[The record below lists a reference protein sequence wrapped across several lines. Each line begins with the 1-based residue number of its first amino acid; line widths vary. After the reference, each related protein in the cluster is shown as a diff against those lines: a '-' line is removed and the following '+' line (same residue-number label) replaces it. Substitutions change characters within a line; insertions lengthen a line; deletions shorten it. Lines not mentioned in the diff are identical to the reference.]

1 MPYIVNFTD
10 QTREAITV
18 FDNTSNEDTSLV
30 FPGRN
35 VVGYGQIIAENF
47 LHLLE
52 NFAGEAEPVNPQEGQ
67 LWYDTASGVLQL
79 WDSTNWKAASNIQ
92 KGPSE
97 PSVEESKVGELWV
110 DTTNQQLRIFTG
122 QRWILVGPAESSLD
136 GLRYGP
142 AVEKVVDTDN
152 IEKNVLIFYI
162 ADVPVI
168 IFSKDS
174 FTPKIG
180 ISGFVN
186 IRSGINVNDPAAD
199 AAADFIGGFLPKL
212 YGIATSAD
220 ALNISGTSVPAGR
233 FFRSDI
239 VNTTDFGINVR
250 SSTGITLGVD
260 GTFNISSTSTA
271 ARLYNSAQ
279 GSSLDLQINR
289 DGIPNTVVRI
299 LDDNVG
305 INKLSP
311 DEALDVDGNIA
322 LTGLMII
329 NNTQESTN
337 LGNGSIRTLG
347 GAAIAKNLLIGT
359 NLSVNGLTEVGNI
372 QPRADVVHDLGTPI
386 RRWNAIRAKKIIA
399 EEFEGVLV
407 GNIDGNAATATS
419 LKSITSFR
427 IVGDVAS
434 QKIDFDGR
442 PNETTKT
449 FVTSLT
455 SNIIVDKEEPFPNV
469 SRKNDFILTFR
480 ASEAAAGS
488 SGLLKQSRDNFIADL
503 GVPIGAIMPFAGIN
517 IPQGYLFCD
526 GSEIERVKFP
536 DLFNVIGTAYNG
548 TAPLLG
554 LNTFRLPDLRGRF
567 GLGKDNMDNDT
578 TVPALVGGF
587 IDAGGG
593 SANRVPDTRAAIL
606 GGEAGQSS
614 IVLTLGNLPE
624 HTHNLQNG
632 NVQYSVLRVDTALNP
647 PATTGLGPTAPGQA
661 QYLNNSG
668 GVSKPNP
675 AFTFGNPIGVMN
687 PFQTVNYIIRSGP
700 PTFTTSTN

>member
-10 QTREAITV
+10 KDNTPPITV
-18 FDNTSNEDTSLV
+18 FDNTSSTDTSLV

-52 NFAGEAEPVNPQEGQ
+52 NFASASQPVNPVPGQ
-67 LWYDTASGVLQL
+67 LWYDTESGVMQL
-79 WDSTNWKAASNIQ
+79 WDSESWKAASNIQ

-142 AVEKVVDTDN
+142 AVEAVVDTDN
-152 IEKNVLIFYI
+152 INRNILIFYI
-162 ADVPVI
+162 ADVPII

-180 ISGFVN
+180 IQGYAV
-186 IRSGINVNDPAAD
+186 IRSGININDPAAEQ
-199 AAADFIGGFLPKL
+199 ASDFIGGFLPKL

-220 ALNISGTSVPAGR
+220 ALNISGTEVPAGR

-250 SSTGITLGVD
+250 SSSGITLGVD
-260 GTFNISSTSTA
+260 GTFNISNTATA

-289 DGIPNTVVRI
+289 AGIPNTILRI

-322 LTGLMII
+322 LTGSLIVD
-329 NNTQESTN
+329 NPQESTN
-337 LGNGSIRTLG
+337 LGNGSIRTTG
-347 GAAIAKNLLIGT
+347 GVAISKNLLVGT
-359 NLSVNGLTEVGNI
+359 NVKVEGLTEVGNI
-372 QPRADVVHDLGTPI
+372 QPKTDISHDLGTPL
-386 RRWNAIRAKKIIA
+386 RRWNNIRAKKVIA
-399 EEFEGVLV
+399 EEIEGVLI
-407 GNIDGNAATATS
+407 GNINGNARTATS
-419 LKSITSFR
+419 LQSNSTFR
-427 IVGDVAS
+427 LTGDVAS
-434 QKIDFDGR
+434 EPITFDGR
-442 PNETTKT
+442 QSTNI
-449 FVTSLT
+449 FATSLT
-455 SNIIVDKEEPFPNV
+455 ANIITDKDEPFPNV

-480 ASEAAAGS
+480 ASEAATGS
-488 SGLLKQSRDNFIADL
+488 SGLLKQTRDTFIADL
-503 GVPIGAIMPFAGIN
+503 GVPIGAILPYAGTN
-517 IPQGYLFCD
+517 PPAGYLLCD
-526 GSEIERVKFP
+526 GSEIERVRYP
-536 DLFNVIGTAYNG
+536 DLFDIIGVTYNG

-567 GLGKDNMDNDT
+567 ALGRDNMDNDG
-578 TVPALVGGF
+578 TVPALGGGF

-593 SANRVPDTRAAIL
+593 NADRVPDNRADIL

-614 IVLTLGNLPE
+614 VSLTLGNLPE

-632 NVQYSVLRVDTALNP
+632 NVQYSVLRVDPAINP

-661 QYLNNSG
+661 QFLNNSG
-668 GVSKPNP
+668 GISKPNP
-675 AFTFGNPIGVMN
+675 AFTFGNPVGIMN
-687 PFQTVNYIIRSGP
+687 PFLTVNYIIRSGP
-700 PTFTTSTN
+700 PAFTTSTN